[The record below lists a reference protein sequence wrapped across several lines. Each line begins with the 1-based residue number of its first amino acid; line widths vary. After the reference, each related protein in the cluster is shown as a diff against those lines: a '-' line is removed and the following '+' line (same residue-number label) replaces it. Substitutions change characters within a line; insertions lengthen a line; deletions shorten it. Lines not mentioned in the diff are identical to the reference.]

1 MKKTIGIIAMFL
13 GALSVIGC
21 TKENPVAK
29 EAVLSSESLVF
40 DYTASD
46 KSVAVTFSVDG
57 LSVSS
62 VVAGDTWCTAEI
74 VDNTIKV
81 AVEEN
86 NTAETRST
94 VVTVS
99 FNDAALS
106 EKTIE
111 VAQEAGTP
119 KSLTTTAVENY
130 KYNCRGGEYRFT
142 VKSSDEWTAEIV
154 DCDWAVLTSSKT
166 VGTVTVTA
174 SPNDGDAERAGKV
187 KVSDGTTTLEYSFSQ
202 ECEAQDEY
210 LSLLGEYDIYATQWY
225 SISVRS
231 SRGYCNS
238 LAYDGTLRDLKNSN
252 FSYYEGTPFMRTT
265 TLVEDKYGKSY
276 LLKDFLIKGV
286 SVPVNYDAAT
296 GSVTIPAMWNCGF
309 IYDSANKVTSPCF
322 LVGYWIQS
330 NAIYFNRNSSGLF
343 KCEVSEDK
351 NTITITTGLNTEVDE
366 TTGIKPG
373 SGLTMVYM
381 DMSLGSPTLTPF
393 NYSCIPFGDNVQLKR
408 ILPENPGTEE
418 PGAGDAGSTE
428 AE

>member
-1 MKKTIGIIAMFL
+1 MFL

-21 TKENPVAK
+21 TKETPVAK
-29 EAVLSSESLVF
+29 EATLSSESLVF
-40 DYTASD
+40 DCTASN
-46 KSVAVTFSVDG
+46 KSVSVTFSVDG

-62 VVAGDTWCTAEI
+62 AAAGDTWCTAEV
-74 VDNTIKV
+74 VDNTISV

-86 NTAETRST
+86 NTAETRRT
-94 VVTVS
+94 IVTVS
-99 FNDAALS
+99 FNDSVLS
-106 EKTIE
+106 EKTVE
-111 VAQEAGTP
+111 VAQEAGTA

-130 KYNCRGGEYRFT
+130 KYNCRGGEYSFT
-142 VKSSDEWTAEIV
+142 VKSSDEWTAELV

-174 SPNDGDAERAGKV
+174 SANDGDAERTGKV
-187 KVSDGTTTLEYSFSQ
+187 KVSDGTTSLQYSFSQ

-210 LSLLGEYDIYATQWY
+210 LSLLGEYDIYASKWY
-225 SISVRS
+225 SITSVYS
-231 SRGYCNS
+231 ARGYCTS
-238 LAYDGTLRDLKNSN
+238 LAYDGTLRNLQNTSFAN
-252 FSYYEGTPFMRTT
+252 YEGTPFTRTA

-276 LLKDFLIKGV
+276 LLNDFLIKGV

-309 IYDSANKVTSPCF
+309 IYDSTNKVTSPCF
-322 LVGYWIQS
+322 LVGYWVQS
-330 NAIYFNRNSSGLF
+330 NYIYFNRNSSGLF

-366 TTGIKPG
+366 TSGIQPG

-381 DMSLGSPTLTPF
+381 DMSLGSPALTPF
-393 NYSCIPFGDNVQLKR
+393 KYSCLPFGDNVQLKR